1 MIQTEQLDLQK
12 ASKQE
17 KADYSNAMHN
27 SKCRPNNDMEI
38 RCWRFSWRFCEE
50 CFPPCQCCS
59 LQHYAKQ
66 TQAGCKSLLR
76 KHKELNLEKK
86 NSCWEQSSWHCQKEK
101 KTWLKCMSVA
111 DKPEFNC
118 HGFEIWTRNYDS
130 RFIQHIGLAKDHSFR
145 ALPAHWDFDWTIRLA
160 SV

>member
-38 RCWRFSWRFCEE
+38 RCWRFSWRF
-50 CFPPCQCCS
+50 S

-66 TQAGCKSLLR
+66 TQAMCKSLLR
-76 KHKELNLEKK
+76 KHKELNLEKR
-86 NSCWEQSSWHCQKEK
+86 NSCWEQSSWHCQMEK

-130 RFIQHIGLAKDHSFR
+130 RFIQHIGLVKDQQFSR
-145 ALPAHWDFDWTIRLA
+145 WDALSQRNWDFDWTIRVA